1 MLAKYIIK
9 KYGYKWDKN
18 WQDTDNII
26 SVLRTMESLDEKLE
40 KVVIDIADYFKSQM
54 VKANEC
60 PYCGEKSDYDD
71 PRILCADCRETFG
84 HSFIDEL

>member
-9 KYGYKWDKN
+9 KYGYKWDDN

-40 KVVIDIADYFKSQM
+40 KVVIDIADYFKGQN
-54 VKANEC
+54 KNEC
-60 PYCGEKSDYDD
+60 PYCGEKSDSID
-71 PRILCADCRETFG
+71 PKILCTDCRETFG
-84 HSFIDEL
+84 HYSIDEL

>member
-9 KYGYKWDKN
+9 KYGYKWDDN

-40 KVVIDIADYFKSQM
+40 KVVIDIADYFRGK
-54 VKANEC
+54 VKIEC
-60 PYCGEKSDYDD
+60 PYCGENSDRQD
-71 PRILCADCRETFG
+71 PKALCADCRETFG